1 MDLGDFLA
9 DDTLGGSL
17 WADEDVDFSA
27 IGSTAAVTTAAVPSA
42 GSGFSSGFGSGAA
55 GGSLA
60 FGRGGDD
67 AFPRRERKEY
77 PVPDAPP
84 YRAMVLNLPWE
95 ANDFGLQEFFE
106 TLMDGHDLIK
116 DIDIPR
122 DRELDRIRGFAFVEF
137 HTREMLEEALK
148 TLNTEYIGRRIFVSV
163 AAPKN
168 DGWSRVGGSRF
179 GDDVDLDWGAARS
192 SRATLP
198 PRERG
203 ERPMRSR
210 PVDDGPEL
218 DWGSARGSG
227 QLPPREPRGERTF
240 RPKRDD
246 DGPDLDWGSARGSGQ
261 LPPREPRE
269 RTFRP
274 KRDEGP
280 DLDWLSARG
289 SGQLPPRRAPAPR
302 RDDAAPKRTEPELD
316 WSRGQRL
323 PPRRSAAAA
332 SAATGAGAG
341 AAKADDKKKE
351 DKPQLLL
358 FAVLAV
364 DDDDDDAKDETHGET
379 AADADVA
386 DVATKVALLAVEEP
400 TDDGWEVVGK

>member
-27 IGSTAAVTTAAVPSA
+27 IGSTAAVTTAAVPQ
-42 GSGFSSGFGSGAA
+42 GGFSGSSGA
-55 GGSLA
+55 GA
-60 FGRGGDD
+60 FGRPHDD
-67 AFPRRERKEY
+67 GFGRRERKEY

-84 YRAMVLNLPWE
+84 FRAMVLNLPWE

-106 TLMDGHDLIK
+106 TLIDRDIIK

-137 HTREMLEEALK
+137 HTREQLEEALK
-148 TLNTEYIGRRIFVSV
+148 TLNTEYIGRRIFVLV

-179 GDDVDLDWGAARS
+179 GDEDVDLDWGAARS
-192 SRATLP
+192 SQAQLPPRERGDRPDRPMRPRDDGPDLDWGSARGSGYQLP

-203 ERPMRSR
+203 ERPDRPMR
-210 PVDDGPEL
+210 
-218 DWGSARGSG
+218 
-227 QLPPREPRGERTF
+227 PR
-240 RPKRDD
+240 D
-246 DGPDLDWGSARGSGQ
+246 DGPDLDWSSARGSGQ

-280 DLDWLSARG
+280 DLDWSSARG
-289 SGQLPPRRAPAPR
+289 SGQLPPREPR
-302 RDDAAPKRTEPELD
+302 ERPFRPKRDDAAPKRTEPDLD
-316 WSRGQRL
+316 WSRGQLL
-323 PPRRSAAAA
+323 PARRSAAAA
-332 SAATGAGAG
+332 ATAA
-341 AAKADDKKKE
+341 AAAKPEAKKADDK
-351 DKPQLLL
+351 PQASV
-358 FAVLAV
+358 FSVLAV
-364 DDDDDDAKDETHGET
+364 DDDDETTTTTDKDTEKKDT
-379 AADADVA
+379 ANADAVA
-386 DVATKVALLAVEEP
+386 LKVAQLSVD
-400 TDDGWEVVGK
+400 DDGWEVVGK